1 MTHQDQHSRK
11 VAELGYDPRQP
22 NGRSHALCHHSR
34 LPLRLLRCWSALFAG
49 ERLNFEAKSS
59 IQHRRPRAQVK
70 CLSRPE
76 RSGLGFKR
84 QPEMV
89 WSVANYRS
97 VPCLSSRWSDG
108 NEGLVPISSFF
119 KKGEQPEHSCEISK
133 KRIGWHYVGP
143 PEPSWNPE
151 WP

>member
-1 MTHQDQHSRK
+1 MTERLSLLLRIQSQFLLQR
-11 VAELGYDPRQP
+11 EQTDPEVMWTP
-22 NGRSHALCHHSR
+22 WDHRSVCWGGDLTLCQCAPPHHPCGGHALCHHSR

-59 IQHRRPRAQVK
+59 IQHRRLRAQVK

-97 VPCLSSRWSDG
+97 VPCLSSR
-108 NEGLVPISSFF
+108 
-119 KKGEQPEHSCEISK
+119 
-133 KRIGWHYVGP
+133 
-143 PEPSWNPE
+143 
-151 WP
+151 